1 MTAHHS
7 NTGNTLLDLGVNAII
22 WTLVVLH
29 KTLAGFIVFW
39 VSIIFKN
46 KMTINLSNLNEVLH
60 TVALVLAIIVSAA
73 TIFKLIRNQLK
84 KKK

>member
-1 MTAHHS
+1 MSHQS
-7 NTGNTLLDLGVNAII
+7 NTGNAIIDIAVNATI
-22 WTLVVLH
+22 WILVVLH

-39 VSIIFKN
+39 TSIIFKN

-60 TVALVLAIIVSAA
+60 TVALLLAIIVSLA
-73 TIFKLIRNQLK
+73 TIVKLIRNQLK